1 MTPLN
6 FHYNLGIL
14 IYDCLTLLTDENRD
28 STWGTGPAL
37 QLMSAAPDVGG
48 ALSLP
53 KLLPSHPAGL
63 ALHHLSL
70 ACATSCLHVFERQ
83 KRRLI
88 KCFDIDHFIFS

>member
-37 QLMSAAPDVGG
+37 QLMIAAPDVRG

-53 KLLPSHPAGL
+53 KLLPSHRAGL
-63 ALHHLSL
+63 ALHLLSP
-70 ACATSCLHVFERQ
+70 ACATFCLHVFERQ
-83 KRRLI
+83 KR
-88 KCFDIDHFIFS
+88 